1 MAQTKIITKENI
13 LKAGFLIIKEEGDNK
28 LNARNLAKKL
38 SCSTQPIYDSFKNMN
53 VFHEELVNYVRKFYY
68 GFVSENHNNEKSI
81 YMKYIK
87 NYIFFAKEFPNLFK
101 FIFMENPYKENVEE
115 QKFASIIIKKIF
127 LNLIP
132 SRKLRNKIRG

>member
-68 GFVSENHNNEKSI
+68 GLFLKIIIMKKYLYEI
-81 YMKYIK
+81 YKK
-87 NYIFFAKEFPNLFK
+87 LYIFCKR
-101 FIFMENPYKENVEE
+101 I
-115 QKFASIIIKKIF
+115 S
-127 LNLIP
+127 
-132 SRKLRNKIRG
+132 

>member
-1 MAQTKIITKENI
+1 MAQTKIITKEYI

-81 YMKYIK
+81 YFLQK
-87 NYIFFAKEFPNLFK
+87 NFL
-101 FIFMENPYKENVEE
+101 
-115 QKFASIIIKKIF
+115 IF
-127 LNLIP
+127 LNLYLWKILIK
-132 SRKLRNKIRG
+132 KLLKNKNLLQLL